1 MFISDLITTQEIET
15 WQRGDNILIKSQTGS
30 GKSHFMINVLAR
42 YCEEH
47 NLKTIIFSNRD
58 LLNQQNKKL
67 ALKNVECFNY
77 QYMEKMTPEAIKRK
91 LDKYDVINADE
102 CHYFFE
108 DASFNR
114 NTEKVL
120 QYLLTPSNQIKI
132 FASATPEPMY
142 HTGIKFAKQYDVPHD
157 YSFVEQLVFYND
169 FDEIQDFLL
178 KDEFKTLCFVGNA
191 ERGCHFAF
199 EHPDLADFICSKN
212 NALWRFS
219 AKSTFETIV
228 EKSRFAKKILLATT
242 VIENGIN
249 IVDKKLKNI
258 VVDIY
263 DPLAIVQALGRK
275 RLQENDRVRLF
286 LRVPTKQQI
295 KRKKFAPSQSKSL
308 AAQIYNGF
316 VREHFT
322 NVDEVGFVT
331 HWISFFEMPLEKV
344 AYVSNWNTIE
354 NFMRAHCNQSVTRLE
369 VEDLFRAYI
378 SIAPNMKLALF
389 NRFMEK
395 HNIPF
400 KIETKLTTK
409 RENRKRYW
417 IVKPL

>member
-1 MFISDLITTQEIET
+1 MFISDLITPDEIAT
-15 WQRGDNILIKSQTGS
+15 WRNGDNILIKSQTGS

-77 QYMEKMTPEAIKRK
+77 QYFEKMTPEAIKKK
-91 LDKYDVINADE
+91 LDQYDVINADE

-108 DASFNR
+108 DASFNK

-120 QYLLTPSNQIKI
+120 QYLLQPSNQIKI

-142 HTGIKFAKQYDVPHD
+142 HTGISFAKQYDVPRD
-157 YSFVEQLVFYND
+157 YSFIEQLVFYND
-169 FDEIQDFLL
+169 FGDIQDFLL
-178 KDEFKTLCFVGNA
+178 KDDYKTLCFVGNA
-191 ERGCHFAF
+191 ENGCRFALKNS
-199 EHPDLADFICSKN
+199 EQADFICSKN

-219 AKSTFETIV
+219 AKDTFEKIV
-228 EKSRFAKKILLATT
+228 TKSRFAKKILVATT

-275 RLQENDRVRLF
+275 RLKENEKVRLF
-286 LRVPTKQQI
+286 LHVPTDKET
-295 KRKKFAPSQSKSL
+295 KRKKFATSKSKSL
-308 AAQIYNGF
+308 AAQVYNHF
-316 VREHFT
+316 IKEHFAEID
-322 NVDEVGFVT
+322 NV
-331 HWISFFEMPLEKV
+331 
-344 AYVSNWNTIE
+344 
-354 NFMRAHCNQSVTRLE
+354 RLRRSL
-369 VEDLFRAYI
+369 D
-378 SIAPNMKLALF
+378 
-389 NRFMEK
+389 
-395 HNIPF
+395 
-400 KIETKLTTK
+400 
-409 RENRKRYW
+409 
-417 IVKPL
+417 